1 MAIGV
6 LMTPREIAE
15 RLGVEVNVVRDL
27 IEQTPD
33 VRPAAFSDSIPI
45 FDKGVVARLRHE
57 LHKRSAQDTEAQHD
71 E

>member
-15 RLGVEVNVVRDL
+15 RLGVKVNVVRDL

-33 VRPAAFSDSIPI
+33 VRPAAFADAIPV
-45 FDKGVVARLRHE
+45 FDRGVVARLRYE
-57 LHKRSAQDTEAQHD
+57 LHKRTAQDMEAQRN

>member
-15 RLGVEVNVVRDL
+15 RLEVDVNTIRDL

-33 VRPAAFSDSIPI
+33 IRPAAFADSIPI

-57 LHKRSAQDTEAQHD
+57 LHKRAAQNTEAQHD